1 MTDDLVK
8 RLREYCDGNFIP
20 CLVNDLMD
28 AAANRIEELEANLI
42 KSQDMSER
50 RWAVLMAIHDVVFCK
65 NPDISKLLW
74 PSFVTDVQ
82 KRIDE
87 LERSCQHWQDCYT
100 RKVQHE
106 IEVRARIEQLEA
118 ALRESYKFEETLMRI
133 SHLAD
138 QHPVFDDALKAYT
151 RCASI
156 ARAAL
161 AGEKKDG

>member
-8 RLREYCDGNFIP
+8 RLHQWGNFGYGHEASKTMHEAAYRIEA
-20 CLVNDLMD
+20 LWEVLQETTNKWHD
-28 AAANRIEELEANLI
+28 AA
-42 KSQDMSER
+42 D
-50 RWAVLMAIHDVVFCK
+50 
-65 NPDISKLLW
+65 
-74 PSFVTDVQ
+74 
-82 KRIDE
+82 RID
-87 LERSCQHWQDCYT
+87 
-100 RKVQHE
+100 
-106 IEVRARIEQLEA
+106 QLEA

-161 AGEKKDG
+161 GENRDV